1 MYLISNQELR
11 DLIRM
16 LEALRDTLE
25 VGKSLRRANMKR
37 VAGLLIGQLE
47 RKPEVTP
54 EQVKQL
60 RDIQKNTSR
69 CAQPTVNASVEH
81 PPTQKPKGR

>member
-1 MYLISNQELR
+1 MYLISNQERR

-16 LEALRDTLE
+16 LETLHDTLE

-47 RKPEVTP
+47 RKSEVTP

-60 RDIQKNTSR
+60 RDIQKNASR
-69 CAQPTVNASVEH
+69 CAQPSVNASVEQ
-81 PPTQKPKGR
+81 PPTKEPKGR